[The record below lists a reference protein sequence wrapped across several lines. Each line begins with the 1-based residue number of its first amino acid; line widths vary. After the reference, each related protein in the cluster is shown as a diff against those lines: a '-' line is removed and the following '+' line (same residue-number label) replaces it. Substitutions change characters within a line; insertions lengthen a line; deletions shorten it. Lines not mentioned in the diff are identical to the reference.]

1 LAGRA
6 TGEAANRS
14 AARDRGGQDKKTGDA
29 LHRPLIIALPRN
41 VLVMARSMRPI
52 GTLVFFFEGAA
63 GAATPIAG
71 KEDDRE
77 IGRM

>member
-14 AARDRGGQDKKTGDA
+14 AARDRGGHDMKTGDA
-29 LHRPLIIALPRN
+29 LHRPSIIAFPRS
-41 VLVMARSMRPI
+41 VRVMARVTRPI

-63 GAATPIAG
+63 DAATPNAWI
-71 KEDDRE
+71 ENDRE
-77 IGRM
+77 TT